1 MQGYVVIS
9 ALTLAAS
16 VVNGQNEG
24 CGLAVLDKCYRG
36 FPLNGSTPDIL
47 VETVGEIPS
56 VEECQWFC
64 KELYSGEC
72 TWFAFDSQTNQCN
85 IFKGSITDYTSSC
98 ELVGYPKEPN
108 VADCSTTLT
117 GDDACYNF
125 REGYC
130 RFEDY
135 VILENL
141 QFVQSLEHCQEACRH
156 RPDCK
161 FFLYEEKDKVCHLE
175 GSQKRN
181 CDVVH
186 GLPNPPFGDCLSA
199 NKIPFTVHASLNAT
213 AAISTATSGATKIDR
228 VIYYEESDTGHGDI
242 LESTFT
248 VVPNQAYWLTI
259 EMLQKRVTAFVV
271 DGENYGNCNKRRGN
285 GRPAAVDCELWDCGI
300 GMQKNGGSMTNRV
313 VNSSTGSVDISIAYT
328 DSDTP
333 KQCYC
338 NQTSWECSSNSNGG
352 TEMEAVA
359 RISIEP
365 LVEAQYVGCF
375 KSDEIKSNGKMYGD
389 ELEDWKGGHGYRY
402 RFDKLQNC
410 AQMAKELGNRYFAQ
424 HDNGACLMG
433 SANGGAE
440 YDSYGGA
447 ANTSPCSGRW
457 CDSNGQ
463 CGGGSGSNGNNAIY
477 EITG

>member
-24 CGLAVLDKCYRG
+24 CGMAVLDKCYRG

-161 FFLYEEKDKVCHLE
+161 FLLYEEKDKVCHLE

-199 NKIPFTVHASLNAT
+199 NKIPFTVHGSLNAT
-213 AAISTATSGATKIDR
+213 SAMSTTAVGIPTTESGVPTPTTTTAASTTATADPDWPETVYVCGAGWSPANGEYRRAVREASGYTGEYQYNKVGTSIFMYRGYENWPQNYKNPASSRWSLYDPTTKRSAYRSQSYQD
-228 VIYYEESDTGHGDI
+228 VKI
-242 LESTFT
+242 LELDTAYDWDT
-248 VVPNQAYWLTI
+248 WNVPSP
-259 EMLQKRVTAFVV
+259 RDSF
-271 DGENYGNCNKRRGN
+271 D
-285 GRPAAVDCELWDCGI
+285 RPYI
-300 GMQKNGGSMTNRV
+300 Q
-313 VNSSTGSVDISIAYT
+313 
-328 DSDTP
+328 
-333 KQCYC
+333 
-338 NQTSWECSSNSNGG
+338 
-352 TEMEAVA
+352 
-359 RISIEP
+359 
-365 LVEAQYVGCF
+365 
-375 KSDEIKSNGKMYGD
+375 
-389 ELEDWKGGHGYRY
+389 
-402 RFDKLQNC
+402 
-410 AQMAKELGNRYFAQ
+410 
-424 HDNGACLMG
+424 
-433 SANGGAE
+433 
-440 YDSYGGA
+440 
-447 ANTSPCSGRW
+447 TSPCSG
-457 CDSNGQ
+457 
-463 CGGGSGSNGNNAIY
+463 
-477 EITG
+477 